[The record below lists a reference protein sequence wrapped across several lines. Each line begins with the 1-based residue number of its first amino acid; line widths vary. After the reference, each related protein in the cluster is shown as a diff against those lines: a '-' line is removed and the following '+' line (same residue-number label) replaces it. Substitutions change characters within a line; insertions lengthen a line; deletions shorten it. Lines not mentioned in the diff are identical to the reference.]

1 MRKRH
6 HNQLKKIQTT
16 EKIRV
21 VKMSF
26 KRAFRIG
33 RGQRVHANPEH
44 ARVHQIIENLVV
56 EMTKCAKLAS
66 LNIHFKFCDALTKT
80 EDEIDAYFSKRADN
94 FFFKQSFRAT
104 KLMKLC

>member
-1 MRKRH
+1 
-6 HNQLKKIQTT
+6 
-16 EKIRV
+16 
-21 VKMSF
+21 MSF

-80 EDEIDAYFSKRADN
+80 EDEIDAYFSKRADK
-94 FFFKQSFRAT
+94 FFFHTVFPCHKT
-104 KLMKLC
+104 YEIMLDIP